1 MIWNLLSLSLLVLS
15 YSTIQDHHQYHHPP
29 QPSSSSSLSLSSS
42 SSTLGPGP
50 IQYMWPLSL
59 TFLIIWWL
67 HGQTHSPQ
75 HLMYPTSIR
84 HIAHRC
90 HQCQTYGVFQTKI
103 CFSTNVIL
111 TISCKVLRVLAQKD
125 CHRAAFTPKVR
136 LLHTRQRSHYQITII
151 IINIII
157 RVYLS
162 ELLHNEIR
170 TVDFSAYIALYTQSL
185 RAAISKIRFLARSWF
200 SCPVSKC
207 KT

>member
-1 MIWNLLSLSLLVLS
+1 
-15 YSTIQDHHQYHHPP
+15 
-29 QPSSSSSLSLSSS
+29 
-42 SSTLGPGP
+42 
-50 IQYMWPLSL
+50 
-59 TFLIIWWL
+59 
-67 HGQTHSPQ
+67 
-75 HLMYPTSIR
+75 MYPTSIH

-90 HQCQTYGVFQTKI
+90 HQCQTYGMFQTKI

-185 RAAISKIRFLARSWF
+185 RAAISKIRFLARSRF

>member
-1 MIWNLLSLSLLVLS
+1 MIWNLLNLSLLVLS

-29 QPSSSSSLSLSSS
+29 QPPSSSSLSLSSS
-42 SSTLGPGP
+42 SSTLGSGP

-75 HLMYPTSIR
+75 HLMYPTSIH

-103 CFSTNVIL
+103 SFSTNVIL
-111 TISCKVLRVLAQKD
+111 TISCKVHRVLAQKD

-157 RVYLS
+157 RVSFRVIAQWNQNGGFLS
-162 ELLHNEIR
+162 LHCTIHTKFTCGDIKNPVFSKV
-170 TVDFSAYIALYTQSL
+170 TV
-185 RAAISKIRFLARSWF
+185 FLPSEQM
-200 SCPVSKC
+200 
-207 KT
+207 

>member
-1 MIWNLLSLSLLVLS
+1 MLSH
-15 YSTIQDHHQYHHPP
+15 STIEEHHQYHRPP
-29 QPSSSSSLSLSSS
+29 QPSISSSS

-75 HLMYPTSIR
+75 HLMYPTSIH

-90 HQCQTYGVFQTKI
+90 HQCQTNGVFRTKI

-151 IINIII
+151 TINIII

-170 TVDFSAYIALYTQSL
+170 TVDFWANIALYTQSL
-185 RAAISKIRFLARSWF
+185 RGAISKIRFLARSRF

>member
-1 MIWNLLSLSLLVLS
+1 MIWNLVNLSLLVLS
-15 YSTIQDHHQYHHPP
+15 YSIIQDHHQYNHPP
-29 QPSSSSSLSLSSS
+29 QPSSSSSLSLSFS
-42 SSTLGPGP
+42 SSTLESGP

-75 HLMYPTSIR
+75 HLMCPTSIH

-103 CFSTNVIL
+103 SFSTNVIL

-185 RAAISKIRFLARSWF
+185 RAH
-200 SCPVSKC
+200 
-207 KT
+207 